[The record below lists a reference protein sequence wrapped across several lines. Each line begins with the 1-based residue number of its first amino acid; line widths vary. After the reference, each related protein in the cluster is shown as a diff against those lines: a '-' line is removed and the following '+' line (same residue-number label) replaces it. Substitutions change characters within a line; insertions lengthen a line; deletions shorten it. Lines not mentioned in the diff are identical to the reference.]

1 MIVNFFDD
9 KMIQRI
15 ILGKDINKVI
25 DTYITETNDLFL
37 LTQVEDIY
45 RLYQIDL
52 DASNE
57 MEKDEKVDTS
67 QNINDKLFQL
77 INIFEYSLVDQETG
91 KQLSPFLGMHVR
103 GSSKKEAIDLNQ
115 KLIVYF
121 LHADTLF
128 SWTQNGNPKQQKY
141 KSMQTLLEV
150 CQTESQFNS
159 IVKMNDQSFLL

>member
-1 MIVNFFDD
+1 MIVNFFDE

-15 ILGKDINKVI
+15 ILGKEINKVI

-37 LTQVEDIY
+37 LTQVDEIY

-57 MEKDEKVDTS
+57 MEQDDKSEPTTNDV
-67 QNINDKLFQL
+67 NDKLFQL
-77 INIFEYSLVDQETG
+77 INIFEYSSIDPQTG
-91 KQLSPFLGMHVR
+91 RKLAPFLNMHIR

-121 LHADTLF
+121 LHADTLY
-128 SWTQNGNPKQQKY
+128 SW
-141 KSMQTLLEV
+141 S
-150 CQTESQFNS
+150 
-159 IVKMNDQSFLL
+159 